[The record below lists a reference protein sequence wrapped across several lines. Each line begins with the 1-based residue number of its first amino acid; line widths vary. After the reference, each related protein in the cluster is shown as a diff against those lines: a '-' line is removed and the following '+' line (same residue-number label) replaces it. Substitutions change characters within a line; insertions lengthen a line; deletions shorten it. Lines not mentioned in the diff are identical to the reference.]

1 MTRPTGDMTQGQVH
15 AIFCLVGEVLLL
27 EALMELLEGTEVVEA
42 RCGIGRTIK
51 ELPEPYSTALRGI
64 ISNPWAE
71 GGLSADEV
79 ASVMLEAGLKSSP
92 SAVTRHRRNTCG
104 CRTKGKV

>member
-1 MTRPTGDMTQGQVH
+1 MTRPTADLTQGQAQ
-15 AIFCLVGEVLLL
+15 AIFLLL
-27 EALMELLEGTEVVEA
+27 GEILLVEALMELLEGTEVVEPV
-42 RCGIGRTIK
+42 CGIGRTIK
-51 ELPEPYSTALRGI
+51 ELPEPYSTALRGL

-79 ASVMLEAGLKSSP
+79 AAVMLEAGLKSSP